1 MWWMGCLGGFR
12 DGTSTFLPDGRS
24 GLTGVGARASGV
36 RRPTSEEM
44 GVAYRVDFRG
54 EGRSQWFDA
63 ASFVEDK
70 GWVTFLGGEGRRVVG
85 AVPTDVVLAVV
96 REDD

>member
-1 MWWMGCLGGFR
+1 M
-12 DGTSTFLPDGRS
+12 
-24 GLTGVGARASGV
+24 
-36 RRPTSEEM
+36 
-44 GVAYRVDFRG
+44 AYRVDFRG